1 MLTIAVINQ
10 KGGVGKTTTALNLT
24 HALALMGHSIAAID
38 LDPQGHLSAAFGVRD
53 PSLSGIDKALL
64 EETPLVMQ
72 PSRPNLQ
79 LAVAGARL
87 SEVEQRTLPRDRLQ
101 NIITRQFT
109 GDSEP
114 TALFID
120 CPPSSGFLVVSA
132 LVAADSILIPVS
144 GDYLALHGLSSLMAT
159 LQNFE
164 VTLNKKIPFWI
175 VLTRYQ
181 QRRRLAREV
190 QTQLATYFPG
200 RVLATPIR
208 ENVALA
214 ESPSFG
220 KTIFEYRKQS
230 LGAKDYRHLAEDL
243 LQRRTC

>member
-10 KGGVGKTTTALNLT
+10 KGGVGKTTTALNLA

-38 LDPQGHLSAAFGVRD
+38 LDPQGHLSAALGVHD
-53 PSLSGIDKALL
+53 TTLAGIDVALL
-64 EETPLVMQ
+64 EETPLVVQ
-72 PSRPNLQ
+72 PARPHLQ

-87 SEVEQRTLPRDRLQ
+87 AEVEQRALPRDRLQ
-101 NIITRQFT
+101 KVIHHAFS
-109 GDSEP
+109 GDAEP
-114 TALFID
+114 TAVFID
-120 CPPSSGFLVVSA
+120 SPPSSGFLVVSA
-132 LVAADSILIPVS
+132 LAAADTILIPVS

-190 QTQLATYFPG
+190 QAQLAAYFPG

-208 ENVALA
+208 ESVALA

-230 LGAKDYRHLAEDL
+230 LGAKDYRRLAEDL